1 MIWFMISLLLTGT
14 IVLTVCVVY
23 CVLKMKGNNLA
34 SPVRKLLSCA
44 IGVTLF
50 NFIAMVS
57 GNEKASL
64 VFFAIYNIFETLTIL
79 SLLSFMRSYTGRSG
93 GLGML
98 RKPLFAAAIID
109 SVIMAVNP
117 FYKLVFGVEK
127 MWDEFGNTFFRSY
140 DYTLIYTFHTAL
152 IVFMVVIV
160 LAMLLHKMFTSPRAY
175 LIKYSSIVIT
185 IAVLMALSLF
195 HLYFDFEFDYS
206 IGLYAFEGFIIF
218 YFSMIYVPRGLMDR
232 LMFFTVA
239 NMKDGI
245 ICVDIDENV
254 VHANVAASDFCA
266 ASRDIVTIEEQVK
279 YWHRDDY
286 KKLTTLVWETTR
298 HIGGDKHYFKIEYR
312 QIYDS
317 FMKCLG
323 YFYLIHDKTEEY
335 VKYEN
340 EKFRATHDKLTG
352 LYNREHFYELV
363 EKLLKENPYEE
374 YNIIVTDVKNFKI
387 VNDVF
392 GQEKGD
398 EILIKIADVLR
409 KYGGTRCV
417 YARLTGDKFALC
429 IPKRLYSEENLL
441 DCFSVA
447 DSFIQNSSFKLHIHI
462 GVYEV
467 KDHGIRV
474 SVMCDHACL
483 AISTIKDSFRSHV
496 AYYDDLMRENFIG
509 DHRIISE
516 FETAISKGQFHVFVQ
531 PQVAADGSVRGGE
544 SLVRWY
550 HPDDGMIRPDKF
562 IKILENT
569 GLIGRLDKHIWELAC
584 IQLKKWSNKGFKK
597 SYLSINISRK
607 DFYLLDV
614 YEEINGLVA
623 KYDIEP
629 SRLHLEVT
637 ESAIM
642 DDPTSHLELIQKLR
656 SRGFTVEIDDFGSG
670 YSSLNTLK
678 DLDADVLKI
687 DMGFLQKTTNEEKSK
702 TILRMIIS
710 LAKSLDMKV
719 ITEGVENPEQVRFL
733 SVCGCDIYQGFYF
746 AKPMAVED
754 FEKNYLNKRFR
765 MYNENT
771 IRK

>member
-1 MIWFMISLLLTGT
+1 MICLLFTSTIALT
-14 IVLTVCVVY
+14 LCVVF
-23 CVLKMKGNNLA
+23 CVLKLKNNPLTVY
-34 SPVRKLLSCA
+34 VRRLISCA
-44 IGVTLF
+44 VGVTLF
-50 NFIAMVS
+50 NVMAMVLPHR
-57 GNEKASL
+57 KLSL
-64 VFFAIYNIFETLTIL
+64 LLFAFYNIFESLTIM
-79 SLLSFMRSYTGRSG
+79 SLFSFVCAYTNRQHVIKA
-93 GLGML
+93 L
-98 RKPLFAAAIID
+98 RKPIWIVTAID
-109 SVIMAVNP
+109 SIIMLINP
-117 FYKLVFGVEK
+117 FRNIAFNVERLS
-127 MWDEFGNTFFRSY
+127 DDFENHFYRTFE
-140 DYTLIYTFHTAL
+140 YTTLYTMHTAL
-152 IVFMVVIV
+152 IVFLIV
-160 LAMLLHKMFTSPRAY
+160 ASMLLLIQKMLKSPRAY
-175 LIKYSSIVIT
+175 IIKYSAIFIT
-185 IAVLMALSLF
+185 LSLLTVLSMF
-195 HLYFDFEFDYS
+195 HLYLDFQFDYS
-206 IGLYAFEGFIIF
+206 IGLYAVEGIIIF
-218 YFSMIYVPRGLMDR
+218 YFSLFYVPRGLMDR